1 MFTGIVERTGRV
13 TSISQPTSGICTLII
28 DPGSEFDRA
37 HGDSV
42 AVNGV
47 CLSEVGTHGQGP
59 LSFHVSPE
67 TLAKTSLSSVR
78 PGSLVNLER
87 AMRAS
92 DRLGGHIVTGHVDT
106 RGEIVSIKPASG
118 FHELQIK
125 IPLDYAKYVV
135 PKGSI
140 AVDGISLTVN
150 QVADQNDGCLISFMI
165 IPVTWQ
171 TTRLSECHEKDHV
184 NIETD
189 IIAKAC
195 LPNLAAFA

>member
-1 MFTGIVERTGRV
+1 M
-13 TSISQPTSGICTLII
+13 TSISSMADSVCTLVV
-28 DPGSEFDRA
+28 DPGPGFHRD

-47 CLSEVGTHGQGP
+47 CLSEVGEGGEGP
-59 LSFHVSPE
+59 LTFHVSPE
-67 TLAKTSLSSVR
+67 TLVKTSLSSIK
-78 PGSLVNLER
+78 PGRIVNLER

-106 RGEIVSIKPASG
+106 CGEIVLIKPQNG

-125 IPLDYAKYVV
+125 IPLKYAKYVV
-135 PKGSI
+135 QKGSI
-140 AVDGISLTVN
+140 AIDGTSLTVN
-150 QVADQNDGCLISFMI
+150 TVTDQQNGCLLSFMI

-171 TTRLSECHEKDHV
+171 TTRLSECRENDAV

-189 IIAKAC
+189 IVAKHLERLTDAWKSGR
-195 LPNLAAFA
+195 